1 MGIVVITGAGRGM
14 GRACVD
20 ALRDLG
26 EIVAVDVAEPQIDG
40 VRGVACDVT
49 DPDAVARLADLV
61 GQAGPLRALVHAAG
75 ISPTMGDARRVID
88 VDLVGTQRLLDAFE
102 PQAGPQTAGVCL
114 SSSAAYLMAP
124 FFTPELEAMVVNPLA
139 DGFLDAAV
147 ELVSNDSSF
156 AYGLAKVGVIR
167 VVAKAAVRWALRGA
181 RLNSLAPGMIDTPM
195 GQLEFANQPLMADM
209 LTQTPLGRFGR
220 AEEIAAVAAFMVSDA
235 ASFMTGIDIL
245 VDGGQLQGAKFSA
258 GSADR

>member
-1 MGIVVITGAGRGM
+1 M

-88 VDLVGTQRLLDAFE
+88 EMRGKVTGRWGHGQPTER
-102 PQAGPQTAGVCL
+102 
-114 SSSAAYLMAP
+114 
-124 FFTPELEAMVVNPLA
+124 
-139 DGFLDAAV
+139 DAALERD
-147 ELVSNDSSF
+147 ELDELDPDDPDDPDELDGGSPD
-156 AYGLAKVGVIR
+156 
-167 VVAKAAVRWALRGA
+167 
-181 RLNSLAPGMIDTPM
+181 D
-195 GQLEFANQPLMADM
+195 ADVDV
-209 LTQTPLGRFGR
+209 TPL
-220 AEEIAAVAAFMVSDA
+220 
-235 ASFMTGIDIL
+235 T
-245 VDGGQLQGAKFSA
+245 
-258 GSADR
+258 